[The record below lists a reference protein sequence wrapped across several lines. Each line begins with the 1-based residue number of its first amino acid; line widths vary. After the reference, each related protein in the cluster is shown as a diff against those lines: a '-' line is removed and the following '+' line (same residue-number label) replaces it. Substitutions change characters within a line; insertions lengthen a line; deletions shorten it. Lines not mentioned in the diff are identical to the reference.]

1 MFLWALGL
9 AIRHWA
15 LVGISGVLLRILG
28 GEGGGGRGVLPGSPN
43 PDPSSDQEIPIFHTR
58 FQTWPLK
65 SITRPLRN
73 DIIITLERQQ
83 NIFLKI
89 HFEFASDFS
98 CFLVHLELKR

>member
-1 MFLWALGL
+1 MLLWALGL

-15 LVGISGVLLRILG
+15 LAVIRGVLLRIRG
-28 GEGGGGRGVLPGSPN
+28 GGVLPGSPN
-43 PDPSSDQEIPIFHTR
+43 PDPTSDQEIAIFHTR
-58 FQTWPLK
+58 FQ
-65 SITRPLRN
+65 TRPLRN

-83 NIFLKI
+83 NRFLKI

>member
-1 MFLWALGL
+1 MLLWTLAL

-15 LVGISGVLLRILG
+15 LAGIRGLLLRILG
-28 GEGGGGRGVLPGSPN
+28 GGVLPGSPN
-43 PDPSSDQEIPIFHTR
+43 PDPTSDQEIAIFQTR
-58 FQTWPLK
+58 FQTW
-65 SITRPLRN
+65 SLRN

-98 CFLVHLELKR
+98 FFLVHLELKR

>member
-1 MFLWALGL
+1 MLLWALGL

-15 LVGISGVLLRILG
+15 LAGIRGVLPRILVG
-28 GEGGGGRGVLPGSPN
+28 GVLPGSPN
-43 PDPSSDQEIPIFHTR
+43 PDPTSDQEIAIFHSR
-58 FQTWPLK
+58 FQ
-65 SITRPLRN
+65 TRPLRN

-83 NIFLKI
+83 NRFLKI

>member
-15 LVGISGVLLRILG
+15 LAGIRGVLLRILG
-28 GEGGGGRGVLPGSPN
+28 GGVLPGSPN
-43 PDPSSDQEIPIFHTR
+43 PDPTSDQEIPIFHTR
-58 FQTWPLK
+58 FQTWPL
-65 SITRPLRN
+65 RN
-73 DIIITLERQQ
+73 DVIITLERQQ

>member
-1 MFLWALGL
+1 MLLWALGL

-15 LVGISGVLLRILG
+15 FAGIRGVLLRILG
-28 GEGGGGRGVLPGSPN
+28 GGVLPGSPN
-43 PDPSSDQEIPIFHTR
+43 PDPTSDQEIAIFHTR
-58 FQTWPLK
+58 FQTW
-65 SITRPLRN
+65 PLRN

-83 NIFLKI
+83 NRFLKI